1 MSWVEI
7 FLERLIVCDTTKFG
21 RAIIPHRDD
30 GSLTMITVEG
40 SAYAAS
46 L

>member
-1 MSWVEI
+1 MGGN
-7 FLERLIVCDTTKFG
+7 LLGAPYNTKFG